1 MRGSHNT
8 NKGAESAVM
17 MLDFLRRH
25 KRVLGQ
31 SDCLESSTG
40 CYRKTSDAL
49 MGWEEQE
56 TDSPIKYNVWKQDPQ
71 STLITLALDP
81 SMTSDTVKK
90 MRRQSSMQSLHKS
103 GLTLLRQRTLFR
115 SSFSVSSPSMV
126 ECLSQS
132 TSCLVEEQERAGSSL
147 EELSDS
153 GYSSWEAGD
162 YRENSDND
170 SGVGTLTRAHRDEAV
185 SRVLAL
191 HPHLHPAL
199 RKVLLSYSVPGRAGE
214 GWSNPV
220 AGLEQ
225 RLCLRRKEV
234 AAAAS
239 QLREEK
245 RGVEADLEKLE
256 GALVS
261 HRTVRR
267 LRDFSRDLE
276 TFTSLMVRGKDSRLV
291 ELQGWMKGREE
302 ELARAVLWELGEGWQ
317 GVWREYVRMKREL
330 VTKLCRC
337 EEERR
342 HIEAQLAVLA
352 TLRTVM

>member
-1 MRGSHNT
+1 M
-8 NKGAESAVM
+8 V
-17 MLDFLRRH
+17 LDFLRRH
-25 KRVLGQ
+25 KHVLGQ
-31 SDCLESSTG
+31 SDFLNSSTG
-40 CYRKTSDAL
+40 CYRKTSDDHL
-49 MGWEEQE
+49 EEEEQE
-56 TDSPIKYNVWKQDPQ
+56 TDSPVKYNVWRQDSHSP
-71 STLITLALDP
+71 LITLALDP

-103 GLTLLRQRTLFR
+103 GLTLLRQRKLFR
-115 SSFSVSSPSMV
+115 SSYSVSSPSMV
-126 ECLSQS
+126 ACLSQS

-162 YRENSDND
+162 CRESSDSD
-170 SGVGTLTRAHRDEAV
+170 SGVGTLTRGHIAEAV

-191 HPHLHPAL
+191 HPYLHPAL
-199 RKVLLSYSVPGRAGE
+199 RKVLLSYSVPGLAME
-214 GWSNPV
+214 GWSDPA

-225 RLCLRRKEV
+225 RLCVRREEV
-234 AAAAS
+234 AASAC
-239 QLREEK
+239 QLRAKK
-245 RGVEADLEKLE
+245 RKVEVDSERLE

-267 LRDFSRDLE
+267 LRDFCHDLE
-276 TFTSLMVRGKDSRLV
+276 TSTNLLMRGKDSRLV
-291 ELQGWMKGREE
+291 ELQGWMEGREE

-317 GVWREYVRMKREL
+317 GVWMEYVLVKRDL
-330 VTKLCRC
+330 VTKLWKC

-352 TLRTVM
+352 TLRTLL